1 MITLTEQAII
11 AEFAGKPIT
20 ADPLPKWV
28 WQRGKGYTIYCAS
41 HIADDKSLRAQ
52 FGITEKLK
60 DSWHRRGNELDIH
73 LTIEDGSITSID
85 IDKYNNGE
93 GARPSGDG
101 PRKTTPQELRLVIRL
116 LKHITD

>member
-11 AEFAGKPIT
+11 AEFAGKHIT

-28 WQRGKGYTIYCAS
+28 WDRGNSHVIYCAS
-41 HIADDKSLRAQ
+41 HLADDKTLRAQ

-60 DSWHRRGNELDIH
+60 ESWHRPGNELDIY
-73 LTIEDGSITSID
+73 LTIKDGVITSIA
-85 IDKYNNGE
+85 IDKYNNE
-93 GARPSGDG
+93 DG

>member
-11 AEFAGKPIT
+11 AEFTGKPIT

-28 WQRGKGYTIYCAS
+28 WDRGKSHVIYCAS
-41 HIADDKSLRAQ
+41 HLADDKSLREQ

-60 DSWHRRGNELDIH
+60 ESWHRPGNELDIC
-73 LTIEDGSITSID
+73 LTIKDGAIASVA

-93 GARPSGDG
+93 GARPSADG

-116 LKHITD
+116 LKHITQ

>member
-11 AEFAGKPIT
+11 AEFTGKPIT
-20 ADPLPKWV
+20 EDPLPSWV
-28 WQRGKGYTIYCAS
+28 WKRGNGYIIYCAS
-41 HIADDKSLRAQ
+41 HLADDKSLRAQ

-73 LTIEDGSITSID
+73 LAISDGRITSID

-116 LKHITD
+116 LKHITQ